1 LHDAVLLGAL
11 YSEFPVMTNAI
22 PPITLPTR
30 NAVRSQLGGE
40 RNSAASHQLQH
51 SIMHTRLRAAR
62 RLFLPMIPYDPS

>member
-1 LHDAVLLGAL
+1 
-11 YSEFPVMTNAI
+11 MTNAI